1 MLFSCI
7 HINSPK
13 LTMRSISNDDGN
25 TKKTPLEKRIRD
37 MLKYFALSNIFK
49 YFSFSNATDDSGSP
63 KFDVVFVQGTAK
75 KCTKMQNAR
84 AETLF

>member
-1 MLFSCI
+1 
-7 HINSPK
+7 
-13 LTMRSISNDDGN
+13 MRSISNDDGN

-63 KFDVVFVQGTAK
+63 KFDVVF
-75 KCTKMQNAR
+75 CTGNGKEMYQNAKR
-84 AETLF
+84 TCRDVVLNSLIEPFVL